1 MPFLVPQ
8 AIVGLW
14 IPPFLSQV
22 WLVCFSHKVVLDAT
36 LYLRKASYLPCPLQI
51 LVDGGEFGGLVP
63 GLALSLPPVPLL
75 ISSAPNLF
83 CFFIG
88 KRLSLLS

>member
-1 MPFLVPQ
+1 MPFLAPQ
-8 AIVGLW
+8 AFVGTLDTS
-14 IPPFLSQV
+14 FLSQM

-36 LYLRKASYLPCPLQI
+36 LYLRKASYLPCPVQI

-83 CFFIG
+83 CF
-88 KRLSLLS
+88 L

>member
-1 MPFLVPQ
+1 M
-8 AIVGLW
+8 
-14 IPPFLSQV
+14 
-22 WLVCFSHKVVLDAT
+22 VVLDAT
-36 LYLRKASYLPCPLQI
+36 LYLRKASFLPCPVQI

-83 CFFIG
+83 CFFYR
-88 KRLSLLS
+88 KAPFFAFLKKFSSSECVL